1 MASSKDL
8 KEYVGELT
16 KCLICLEDLANPKSL
31 PCLHTFCLQCIKDH
45 CRDDS
50 PGDKVNCPV
59 CRSSFVIPV
68 GGVDQLPNNFFL
80 KGLAD
85 AKKAS
90 DKPVETI
97 PCIGCSD
104 DSEDTASNI
113 TPATMICTGC
123 GQHLCKQ
130 CSRPHRRIP
139 CGGHEVVPL
148 GCELQSEVL
157 MSQGSYCSQHPAN
170 RLEIYCIQC
179 NENMC
184 NTCCHSNKH
193 REHSSQ
199 LRPIDEVYKEFRQTI
214 ERDIELVLEKE
225 KSIQREVTT
234 LTSEQQQA
242 NDDIIKHETEISQI
256 AREIKRQVDEAVNQ
270 LTMQLSNEKAELL
283 KVATDGNNHF
293 DFELAAFQSFTGY
306 SSELVKRGKPCDIT
320 HAYIKLHTRAEELL
334 QREVKTDDYQLP
346 ARTVSPDEL
355 FDRIFDWISNTAPSM
370 CTITVCLHHV
380 YIK

>member
-1 MASSKDL
+1 MDSTAL
-8 KEYVGELT
+8 KEYVDVLT
-16 KCLICLEDLANPKSL
+16 KCPICLEDFVNPKSL

-50 PGDKVNCPV
+50 PGDRVNCPI

-90 DKPVETI
+90 DKLAEII

-104 DSEDTASNI
+104 NSEDTASSM

-130 CSRPHRRIP
+130 CSKPHGRFP
-139 CGGHEVVPL
+139 GGGHEVVTL
-148 GCELQSEVL
+148 GIKSQKELL
-157 MSQGSYCSQHPAN
+157 MSQGSYCSLHPGN
-170 RLEIYCIQC
+170 KLEIYCIEC
-179 NENMC
+179 SKNVC
-184 NTCCHSNKH
+184 VTCHALKH
-193 REHSSQ
+193 RKHNCQ
-199 LRPIDEVYKEFRQTI
+199 DINEVYKAFRDTI

-225 KSIQREVTT
+225 NSIQREVTT

-242 NDDIIKHETEISQI
+242 NDDIMKHETELSKI
-256 AREIKRQVDEAVNQ
+256 AREIKRQVDETVNQ
-270 LTMQLSNEKAELL
+270 LTMRLANEKAELL
-283 KVATDGNNHF
+283 IVATDRNNQF
-293 DFELAAFQSFTGY
+293 DFELAAFQSFTRY

-320 HAYIKLHTRAEELL
+320 HAYIELHTRAGELQ

-355 FDRIFDWISNTAPSM
+355 FDEIFDWISNKSPSM
-370 CTITVCLHHV
+370 CTITVCLHQVCVH
-380 YIK
+380 